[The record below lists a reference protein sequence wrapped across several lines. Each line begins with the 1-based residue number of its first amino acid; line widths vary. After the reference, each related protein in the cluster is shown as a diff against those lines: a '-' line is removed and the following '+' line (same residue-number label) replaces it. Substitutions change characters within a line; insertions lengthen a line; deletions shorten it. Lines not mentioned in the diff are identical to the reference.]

1 LHHTKKE
8 KLKVSIPMSTK
19 RVRDGEGGEGA
30 GDASSKRRK
39 TSSLVLETEE
49 VEVEEEREDD
59 VRMEKKKRN
68 RVLDSRRREAGER
81 RRTRLEI
88 EEEKREEMRRVS
100 LPYWML
106 HGIIIAADP
115 KEDQYAEVDE
125 RLRNVVL
132 APPLMRTLEQP
143 PFNVHAF
150 FPVQRA
156 LIPRIIDLERQGA
169 HGDFAVT
176 APTGSGKTLAYL
188 VPIVHILHE
197 RKSPFRR
204 LRAVIIVPTRD
215 LAIQVHKVASVLSNA
230 CGLVCGLCTGQR
242 AYESESA
249 ALRVGVDMLIGTPG
263 RILDHMKD
271 GDADLSCLWFLV
283 IDEADRL
290 VQQTYHDWIE
300 KINAALASN
309 MENPAGSSS
318 SFTLN
323 IPRKILC
330 SATLTRNPGKLAKLR
345 HANPRYISCSRPDLT
360 KRYKTP
366 ASLEERLVICEDADK
381 PLALLHLLSQE
392 LKGRQVV
399 CFTRSVEHAHR
410 LTRLLELL
418 GSEYGGLKVG
428 EYSSALPQRRRER
441 ILSDFRRSKI
451 DTLICSDLMS
461 RGLDIESVECVVS
474 YDAPSHIK
482 AYVHRVGRTARAGKN
497 GLAVTILRRHEVRFF
512 KDMLRKADHEAKLKE
527 VHVNSVDEEE
537 REKVQS
543 ALLELR
549 DIIQSERK

>member
-1 LHHTKKE
+1 ME
-8 KLKVSIPMSTK
+8 
-19 RVRDGEGGEGA
+19 
-30 GDASSKRRK
+30 
-39 TSSLVLETEE
+39 ETEE
-49 VEVEEEREDD
+49 SVDD
-59 VRMEKKKRN
+59 GGRIDKKERN

-106 HGIIIAADP
+106 HGIVIAADP
-115 KEDQYAEVDE
+115 KEDQNSEVDDQ
-125 RLRNVVL
+125 LRKSVL
-132 APPLMRTLEQP
+132 APALMRALEQQ
-143 PFNVHAF
+143 PFNLHAF

-156 LIPRIIDLERQGA
+156 LIPRVIDLERHGSQ
-169 HGDFAVT
+169 GDFAVT

-188 VPIVHILHE
+188 VPIMHILHE

-204 LRAVIIVPTRD
+204 LRAVVLVPTRD

-242 AYESESA
+242 AYESESV
-249 ALRVGVDMLIGTPG
+249 ALRSGVDVLIGTPG

-300 KINAALASN
+300 KINAALISAK
-309 MENPAGSSS
+309 ASSS
-318 SFTLN
+318 DASVSFTPI

-345 HANPRYISCSRPDLT
+345 LTNPRYISCSRPDLT

-381 PLALLHLLSQE
+381 PLALMRLLSQD
-392 LKGRQVV
+392 LSGRQVV

-441 ILSDFRRSKI
+441 ILSDFRRRKI
-451 DTLICSDLMS
+451 DTLICSDIMS

-512 KDMLRKADHEAKLKE
+512 KDMLRKADHDAKLKE
-527 VHVNSVDEEE
+527 VHLNASDEEE
-537 REKVQS
+537 KEKIQS
-543 ALLELR
+543 ALMELK
-549 DIIQSERK
+549 DIIHSEKK